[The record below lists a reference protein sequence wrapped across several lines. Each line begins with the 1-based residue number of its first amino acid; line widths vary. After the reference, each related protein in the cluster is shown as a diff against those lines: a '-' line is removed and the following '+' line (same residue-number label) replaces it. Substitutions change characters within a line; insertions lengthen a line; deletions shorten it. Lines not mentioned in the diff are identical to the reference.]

1 MAAPRKTNMTCLLM
15 LRVCGRYHGCSKED
29 KYDLLANVTGVWS
42 ECYGCV
48 VAIMAAPRK
57 TNMTCLLM
65 LRVCGRYHGCS
76 KEDKYDLLANV
87 TGVWSLSWLLQGR
100 QI

>member
-1 MAAPRKTNMTCLLM
+1 MTCLLM

-29 KYDLLANVTGVWS
+29 KYDLLANVMAVCGN
-42 ECYGCV
+42 
-48 VAIMAAPRK
+48 AIMAAPRK

>member
-1 MAAPRKTNMTCLLM
+1 MTCLLM

-29 KYDLLANVTGVWS
+29 KYDLLGNVTLSCKEDKYDLLANVTGVS
-42 ECYGCV
+42 
-48 VAIMAAPRK
+48 
-57 TNMTCLLM
+57 